1 MEELNC
7 SSGKT
12 RFHRL
17 FRGKIDHQR
26 SILVVYWLRQR
37 YIYFFCAISILFLC
51 GSRIII
57 KNDL

>member
-1 MEELNC
+1 MEGLNC

-26 SILVVYWLRQR
+26 SILK
-37 YIYFFCAISILFLC
+37 
-51 GSRIII
+51 III
-57 KNDL
+57 ARPEGAKALRAIILLKNGL